1 MLEMECWQGLIIGWM
16 WGSEKSPGCVNN
28 WVGDD
33 ALSSGGGHWRE
44 LLLDEWS
51 LRDLWTIQ

>member
-1 MLEMECWQGLIIGWM
+1 M
-16 WGSEKSPGCVNN
+16 NN

-51 LRDLWTIQ
+51 LREPVNYPVGHVKEAAGEPEKR